1 MKINDRLKKIG
12 DLVEA
17 NSFCLD
23 VGCDH
28 AFLDIYLVQRGENI
42 KAIASDVKEGP
53 LNHARE
59 NINKYHLEDKIEC
72 RLGNGLDTYSD
83 EVDTIIISGLGGR
96 SMIGIFKSHLEVL
109 KKVNTIILS
118 PNNYQE
124 DVKRFL
130 CKHHF
135 YLSNEELVK
144 EGKFIYQ
151 ILVFSRGKRRYS
163 RREYFFGPV
172 LLEKKGKLFDEY
184 YKRELVSREILIKV
198 LPKNY
203 RWKKFLVKKEI
214 QMLKEEINKGS
225 MSNSVGETKTYDK

>member
-28 AFLDIYLVQRGENI
+28 AFLDIYLVERNENI
-42 KAIASDVKEGP
+42 RAIASDVKEGP

-59 NINKYHLEDKIEC
+59 NIKKHHLEDKIEC

-83 EVDTIIISGLGGR
+83 NVDTIIISGMGGR
-96 SMIGIFKSHLEVL
+96 SMIGIFKNHLEVL
-109 KKVNTIILS
+109 KKVDTIILS
-118 PNNYQE
+118 PNNYQI
-124 DVKRFL
+124 DVKKFL

-135 YLSNEELVK
+135 YLHDEELVK

-151 ILVFSRGKRRYS
+151 ILVFKKGRKKYS
-163 RREYFFGPV
+163 KKEYFFGPV
-172 LLEKKGKLFDEY
+172 LLEKKGKLFIEY
-184 YKRELVSREILIKV
+184 YQRELVSREILIKM

-203 RWKKFLVKKEI
+203 RWKKFLTRREI
-214 QMLKEEINKGS
+214 KMIKEEINK
-225 MSNSVGETKTYDK
+225 K

>member
-28 AFLDIYLVQRGENI
+28 AFLDIYLVERNENI
-42 KAIASDVKEGP
+42 RAIASDVKEGP

-59 NINKYHLEDKIEC
+59 NIKKHHLEDKIEC

-83 EVDTIIISGLGGR
+83 NVDTIIISGMGGR
-96 SMIGIFKSHLEVL
+96 SMIGIFKNHLEVL
-109 KKVNTIILS
+109 KKVDTIILI
-118 PNNYQE
+118 PNNYQI
-124 DVKRFL
+124 DVKKFL

-135 YLSNEELVK
+135 YLHDEELVK

-151 ILVFSRGKRRYS
+151 ILVFKKGRKKYS
-163 RREYFFGPV
+163 KKEYFFGPV
-172 LLEKKGKLFDEY
+172 LLEKKGKLFMEY
-184 YKRELVSREILIKV
+184 YQRELVSREILIKM

-203 RWKKFLVKKEI
+203 RWKKFLTRREI
-214 QMLKEEINKGS
+214 KMIKEEINK
-225 MSNSVGETKTYDK
+225 K

>member
-83 EVDTIIISGLGGR
+83 YVDTIIISGLGGR

-144 EGKFIYQ
+144 EVKFIYQ

-214 QMLKEEINKGS
+214 QMLKEEINK
-225 MSNSVGETKTYDK
+225 T

>member
-83 EVDTIIISGLGGR
+83 YVDTIIISGLGGR

-151 ILVFSRGKRRYS
+151 ILVFSRGKKRYS

-172 LLEKKGKLFDEY
+172 LLEKKGLLFEEY
-184 YKRELVSREILIKV
+184 YQRELKSREILLQI
-198 LPKNY
+198 LPKSY
-203 RWKKFLVKKEI
+203 RWKKFLTKREI
-214 QMLKEEINKGS
+214 KMIKEEVEK
-225 MSNSVGETKTYDK
+225 K

>member
-59 NINKYHLEDKIEC
+59 NIKKYHLEDKIEC

-83 EVDTIIISGLGGR
+83 DVDTIIISGLGGR

-151 ILVFSRGKRRYS
+151 ILVFSRGKRKYS

-214 QMLKEEINKGS
+214 QMLKEEINKKYFFFFF
-225 MSNSVGETKTYDK
+225 VLYFF